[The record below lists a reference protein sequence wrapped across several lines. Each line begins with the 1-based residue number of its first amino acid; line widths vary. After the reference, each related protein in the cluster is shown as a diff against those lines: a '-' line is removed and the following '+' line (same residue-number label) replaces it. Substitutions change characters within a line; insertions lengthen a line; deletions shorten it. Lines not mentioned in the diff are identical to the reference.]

1 MTVPVN
7 HDIVLLPDPNVI
19 FFSLGALNVVPR
31 LILNARSRPS
41 FFERRVEG
49 RQIILHVA
57 GRANLP
63 VGLKRCRE
71 YWSLK

>member
-31 LILNARSRPS
+31 LILNVRSRRVRKPVS
-41 FFERRVEG
+41 VALASCGERAVHRALRVTF
-49 RQIILHVA
+49 ICLLTLV
-57 GRANLP
+57 
-63 VGLKRCRE
+63 C
-71 YWSLK
+71 